1 MYEKILQRVRQF
13 VLDCVFPIR
22 CVGGCGRYDRWLCDD
37 CRKHISPIP
46 QPECPFCHRPQ
57 STNLTCPDCSKQTAL
72 AGLFVRADYQQ
83 PLVQTCVHALK
94 YQFIEE
100 LGASIG
106 QELASGVAT
115 QQALISSSN
124 QKPIVIPVP
133 LHWQRKNERG
143 FNQAETIARAFGQAL
158 DWPIRTD
165 ILGRTHYTSPQAQ
178 LARAER
184 LANLTVA
191 FRVKPG
197 VVISGQTVIL
207 IDDVATTLATLEAC
221 AQTLRK
227 AGAGKVWGVVFA
239 RSQQ

>member
-1 MYEKILQRVRQF
+1 MRLFMYAKTLRRYWQL
-13 VLDCVFPIR
+13 VLDCIFPIR

-37 CRKHISPIP
+37 CRKRIGPIP
-46 QPECPFCHRPQ
+46 QPECPVCRRPQ
-57 STNLTCPDCSKQTAL
+57 ASYLTCPDCSHKTSL

-83 PLVQTCVHALK
+83 PLIQTCVHALK
-94 YQFIEE
+94 YRFIEE
-100 LGASIG
+100 LGVSLG
-106 QELASGVAT
+106 QEIASA
-115 QQALISSSN
+115 I
-124 QKPIVIPVP
+124 QKPVVIPIP

-158 DWPIRTD
+158 DWPVRTD
-165 ILGRTHYTSPQAQ
+165 ILSRAYYTSPQAQ

-184 LANLTVA
+184 LANLTA
-191 FRVKPG
+191 AIRVKRG

-239 RSQQ
+239 RSKQ